1 MGAVKETR
9 AREVRA
15 DLDRAHK
22 LQLVTRI
29 RRSTHNA
36 PSVTGFIVGIGR
48 EWVVVDTLNDRDEP
62 DGHSLLRLRDLLA
75 VTIDPDPEC
84 LEVRVLKARGTWP
97 PRALEVNLDNFAGIA
112 EVLSSAPVI
121 SVGRADGTYRVGSV
135 LLADEHQILLRL
147 VGRRGG
153 WLRRIRV
160 IRADEV
166 VRLNIGG
173 RFDESILLAANS
185 ALAEPVFGELD
196 GPTSPAR
203 EDSPERGSVGARLAF
218 AQEHA
223 ELVTVIRRVR
233 GADRLQGF
241 VVGLG
246 SEWAAIEVVADDL
259 SLDGVALV
267 RVADVKRV
275 RFDADRGDGPLVMRA
290 LRARGDFPPPAY
302 PVGLDDLEAPL
313 MAAGAQMIA
322 VHREWFGPDLCWIG
336 VVTAVDSYS
345 LGLLQVDP
353 SGIWS
358 LRPRLFDRAA
368 ITRVDFGGG
377 YERALELGAGA
388 PPDRPQPQD
397 AS

>member
-1 MGAVKETR
+1 MGAVR
-9 AREVRA
+9 QARVREVRA
-15 DLDRAHK
+15 DLDRAHR
-22 LQLVTRI
+22 LQLVTHI
-29 RRSTHNA
+29 RRSAPDA
-36 PSVTGFIVGIGR
+36 PSVRGFIVGIGR
-48 EWVVVDTLNDRDEP
+48 KWVAVATLNDRDEP

-84 LEVRVLKARGTWP
+84 LEVRVLKARGAWP
-97 PRALEVNLDNFAGIA
+97 PRVLKVDLDSFAGIA
-112 EVLSSAPVI
+112 EAISTAPVI
-121 SVGRADGTYRVGSV
+121 SVGRAGGRYQVGSV
-135 LLADEHQILLRL
+135 VLADGDQVLLRL
-147 VGRRGG
+147 IGRRGV

-160 IRADEV
+160 IRADEI

-173 RFDESILLAANS
+173 RFDESNLLAANS
-185 ALAEPVFGELD
+185 ALVRPVSGESD
-196 GPTSPAR
+196 GPVSSAR
-203 EDSPERGSVGARLAF
+203 EDPLGRGSVGARLAF
-218 AQEHA
+218 AHEHA
-223 ELVTVIRRVR
+223 ELVTVIRRIP

-259 SLDGVALV
+259 ALDGVALV

-275 RFDADRGDGPLVMRA
+275 RFDADRGDGLLVMRA
-290 LRARGDFPPPAY
+290 LRARGDFPPSVL

-313 MAAGAQMIA
+313 RAAEGQMIA

-336 VVTAVDSYS
+336 VVRTLDRDR

-353 SGIWS
+353 GGIWS
-358 LRPRLFDRAA
+358 VHSRLFDRAA

-377 YERALELGAGA
+377 YERALQLGAGA
-388 PPDRPQPQD
+388 PPDQQPWD